1 MRSKHTGFIFLSILF
16 LNCFLPSAQASL
28 KLNMASLDNAAL
40 MPMPK
45 QLDIKKSSLKLESS
59 LSVHIEGMSEQR
71 KRFQL
76 QRFQSH
82 LNRVGNST
90 FTVFEDEKQNAHLT
104 IDIQQQEQ
112 GLSVPQYGEDESYK
126 LIVNQRGIRIEAQS
140 VFGAQHALTTLVQLV
155 YSQQKNVPAKSA
167 VFIPNVVI
175 QDTPRFAWRGLLI
188 DSVRHF
194 LPISSIKRQLKGM
207 AAAKLNVFH
216 WHLTDDQ
223 GWRIESKA
231 YPLLTAKASDGDFYT
246 QADIKEVVEYASLL
260 GIRVLPEIGMPGHAS
275 AIAVAYPQLMTKDKT
290 YDMERHWGVFKPLLD
305 IANPKVYEF
314 IDTLIGEMVTLFP
327 EQYFHIGGDEV
338 DAEHWLEDEH
348 IRLLMSGKN
357 LQNGADLQNYFNSKI
372 QPIIAKHHR
381 QMAGWDEIFH
391 PQLPK
396 QILVQS
402 WRGHD
407 SLNAVAKAGYQGVLS
422 TGFYI
427 DQPQYTDYHYRNDP
441 HLVSPLVDL
450 THPKSHAKQFVIE
463 RLKGSPVKGELLILG
478 EQVLIKLN
486 NNHHQLAKRETELA
500 LEEHLAV
507 QFDSWMGPLSF
518 EFDFAKSTGF
528 VLIGNSRYPFTISEL
543 TTPKPITLAPAL
555 SSKQQA
561 LILGGEATM
570 WSEMITK
577 DNIDVRVWPRLFAI
591 AERLWSP
598 AEVKQADNMY
608 ARLDVISEYADQVIG
623 LLHFSQQQSGW
634 AELIP
639 PNLTKQQQDETLA
652 LLNTLALL
660 LEPSH
665 YYTRHHIKHLND
677 EYHQLAPLDLFVDFL
692 AVESKEVRFL
702 KEHVKAYIAGNTR
715 ALTDI
720 EQRLEQW
727 QRALNAEQGLLA
739 KSEKLKS
746 LQTTYENLQ
755 RFANYTQRTIEVCQG
770 KQQTEN
776 LDERLLALQALT
788 DELVIAGIYPVRRLF
803 LHCAAVQHSELKQD

>member
-1 MRSKHTGFIFLSILF
+1 MRSKYTVFIFLSILF
-16 LNCFLPSAQASL
+16 LNCFLPSAQASV

-45 QLDIKKSSLKLESS
+45 QLDIKASSLKLETS

-76 QRFQSH
+76 QRLQLH
-82 LNRVGNST
+82 LNRISNST
-90 FTVFEDEKQNAHLT
+90 ITALQGEKQNADLI

-112 GLSVPQYGEDESYK
+112 ALSVPQYGENESYE
-126 LIVNQRGIRIEAQS
+126 LMINQHGIRIKAQS
-140 VFGAQHALTTLVQLV
+140 VFGAQYALTTLVQLV
-155 YSQQKNVPAKSA
+155 YSQHKSVPAKSA
-167 VFIPNVVI
+167 VFIPYAHI

-194 LPISSIKRQLKGM
+194 LPISTIKRQLEGM

-246 QADIKEVVEYASLL
+246 QAEIKEVVEYASLL

-275 AIAVAYPQLMTKDKT
+275 AIAVAYPQLMTKTKA
-290 YDMERHWGVFKPLLD
+290 YEMERHWGVFKPLLD
-305 IANPKVYEF
+305 IANPEVYEF

-327 EQYFHIGGDEV
+327 DQYFHIGGDEV
-338 DAEHWLEDEH
+338 DAEHWLEDEQ
-348 IRLLMSGKN
+348 IQSLKRRKE

-372 QPIIAKHHR
+372 QPIIAKHNR
-381 QMAGWDEIFH
+381 KIAGWDEIFH

-396 QILVQS
+396 RILVQS

-407 SLNAVAKAGYQGVLS
+407 SLNAVAKSGYQGVLS

-441 HLVSPLVDL
+441 HFISPIVDL
-450 THPKSHAKQFVIE
+450 TQPKNHAKQFVIE

-478 EQVLIKLN
+478 EQILIKLN
-486 NNHHQLAKRETELA
+486 NNHHQLAKREIASA
-500 LEEHLAV
+500 LEQHLVA

-518 EFDFAKSTGF
+518 EFDLEKNSGF
-528 VLIGNSRYPFTISEL
+528 VLIGNSRYPFTMREL
-543 TTPKPITLAPAL
+543 KTPKQITLAPAL
-555 SSKQQA
+555 MPNQKA

-577 DNIDVRVWPRLFAI
+577 DNIDVRIWPRLFAI

-598 AEVKQADNMY
+598 AKMNQESNMY
-608 ARLDVISEYADQVIG
+608 VRLDAISEYAKKVVGLQHVIQQQAGWAG
-623 LLHFSQQQSGW
+623 LISKNLSQQQ
-634 AELIP
+634 
-639 PNLTKQQQDETLA
+639 QHETLA
-652 LLNTLALL
+652 FLNTMALL

-677 EYHQLAPLDLFVDFL
+677 EYHQRAPLDLFVDFL
-692 AVESKEVRFL
+692 AVESKELRFL
-702 KEHVKAYIAGNTR
+702 KAQVKVYIAGNAYAMTH
-715 ALTDI
+715 I
-720 EQRLEQW
+720 EQRLGQW
-727 QRALNAEQGLLA
+727 LRALNAEQGLLA
-739 KSEKLKS
+739 KSEKLKP
-746 LQTTYENLQ
+746 LQTTYENLK
-755 RFANYTQRTIEVCQG
+755 RFADYTQRTIEVCEG
-770 KQQTEN
+770 KQQTAK
-776 LDERLLALQALT
+776 LGERLLELQALT
-788 DELVIAGIYPVRRLF
+788 DELVIAGIYPVRQLF
-803 LHCAAVQHSELKQD
+803 LHCAAVQQQS

>member
-1 MRSKHTGFIFLSILF
+1 MRSKHTVFIFISILF
-16 LNCFLPSAQASL
+16 LNCFLTSVQASV
-28 KLNMASLDNAAL
+28 KQNMASLDNAAL

-45 QLDIKKSSLKLESS
+45 QLDIKASKLKLESS
-59 LSVHIEGMSEQR
+59 LSVHIEGMSDQR

-76 QRFQSH
+76 QRLQSH
-82 LNRVGNST
+82 LNRISNST
-90 FTVFEDEKQNAHLT
+90 ITILEREKQNADLT

-112 GLSVPQYGEDESYK
+112 EQALSVPQYGEDESYK
-126 LIVNQRGIRIEAQS
+126 LIVNQHGIHVEAQS

-155 YSQQKNVPAKSA
+155 YSQQKNARAKSA

-194 LPISSIKRQLKGM
+194 LPISTIKRQLEGM
-207 AAAKLNVFH
+207 AGAKLNVFH

-231 YPLLTAKASDGDFYT
+231 YPLLTAIASDGDFYS
-246 QADIKEVVEYASLL
+246 QAEIKEVVEYASLL

-275 AIAVAYPQLMTKDKT
+275 AIAVAYPQLMTKAKT
-290 YDMERHWGVFKPLLD
+290 YEMERHWGVFKPLLD
-305 IANPKVYEF
+305 IANPKMYEF

-338 DAEHWLEDEH
+338 EADHWLEDEH
-348 IRLLMSGKN
+348 IQLLMNGNN

-372 QPIIAKHHR
+372 QPIIAKYHR
-381 QMAGWDEIFH
+381 KMAGWDEIFH

-407 SLNAVAKAGYQGVLS
+407 SLNAVARAGYQGVLS

-427 DQPQYTDYHYRNDP
+427 DQPQYSDYHYRNDP
-441 HLVSPLVDL
+441 HLIPPVVDL
-450 THPKSHAKQFVIE
+450 TQPKNHAKQFVVE

-486 NNHHQLAKRETELA
+486 NNHHQLAIRETVSAPEQ
-500 LEEHLAV
+500 HLVA

-518 EFDFAKSTGF
+518 EFDFAKNTGF
-528 VLIGNSRYPFTISEL
+528 VLIGNSRYPFTMSEL
-543 TTPKPITLAPAL
+543 TTPKSITLAPAL
-555 SSKQQA
+555 FPNQQA

-570 WSEMITK
+570 WSEMISK
-577 DNIDVRVWPRLFAI
+577 DNIDVRMWPRLFAI

-598 AEVKQADNMY
+598 VEVKEADNMY
-608 ARLDVISEYADQVIG
+608 MRLDVISEYADQVIG
-623 LLHFSQQQSGW
+623 LLNVSQQQAGW
-634 AELIP
+634 AGLISK
-639 PNLTKQQQDETLA
+639 NLSQQQQHETLA
-652 LLNTLALL
+652 FLNTLAQL

-677 EYHQLAPLDLFVDFL
+677 VYHQLAPLDLFVDFL
-692 AVESKEVRFL
+692 AVESKEMRFL

-715 ALTDI
+715 ALTQI
-720 EQRLEQW
+720 EQQLEQW
-727 QRALNAEQGLLA
+727 QRVLNAEQGLLA
-739 KSEKLKS
+739 KSEKLKP
-746 LQTTYENLQ
+746 LQTTYENLK
-755 RFANYTQRTIEVCQG
+755 RFADYTQRTIEVCEG
-770 KQQTEN
+770 KQQTAK
-776 LDERLLALQALT
+776 LDERLLELQALT
-788 DELVIAGIYPVRRLF
+788 DELVIAGIYPVRQLF
-803 LHCAAVQHSELKQD
+803 LHCAAVQQQS